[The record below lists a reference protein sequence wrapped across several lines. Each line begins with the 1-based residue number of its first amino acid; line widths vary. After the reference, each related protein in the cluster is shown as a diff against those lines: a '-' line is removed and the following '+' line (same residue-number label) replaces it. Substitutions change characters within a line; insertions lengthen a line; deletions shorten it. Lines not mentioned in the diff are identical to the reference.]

1 MALFLSQYQIYRLLQ
16 RELPEGVYP
25 DGPASA
31 FYSTAENDSVA
42 AVAASGYQSMSRIS
56 ANYFPQTS
64 VENIDDWVF
73 KMFGF
78 LFDSSVDLATKQQ
91 RVIEKVRKVGSMN
104 LFTILTIV
112 AKYVPPGNYAQVF
125 FACGSHKAWE
135 LGVSLLGLDTYLA
148 FISNDNI
155 GITDDNILNWCS
167 FVSSLHWRLGQDGL
181 GFNTYLSY
189 IKYTDLASF
198 QADAYQYTIRI
209 YDYTIPPGDLANL
222 EAELKA
228 GEPARS
234 AHQFFQN
241 VPLAGSGLTTVV
253 PDANQFSGVD
263 TITRDP
269 LSTTGYTGLTQG

>member
-1 MALFLSQYQIYRLLQ
+1 MAIFLSQYQIYRLLQ
-16 RELPEGVYP
+16 RELPEGAYP

-31 FYSTAENDSVA
+31 FFSTAENDSVA
-42 AVAASGYQSMSRIS
+42 NVAASGYQSMSRIYD
-56 ANYFPQTS
+56 NYFPATS
-64 VENIDDWVF
+64 VEKIDDWVY

-78 LFDSSVDLATKQQ
+78 LFDSSVDLTTKQQ
-91 RVIEKVRKVGSMN
+91 RVIEKVRKVGSID

-112 AKYVPPGNYAQVF
+112 AKYVPPGNYSQIF
-125 FACGSHKAWE
+125 FACGSHKAWT

-148 FISNDNI
+148 FITNNAI
-155 GITDDNILNWCS
+155 GITELNVLQWCS
-167 FVSSLHWRLGQDGL
+167 FISSLHWRLGQDGL

-198 QADAYQYTIRI
+198 QADAFQYTIRI

-234 AHQFFQN
+234 AHLIFQN

-253 PDANQFSGVD
+253 PNANQFSGVD

-269 LSTTGYTGLTQG
+269 LSTTGYTGLTQ